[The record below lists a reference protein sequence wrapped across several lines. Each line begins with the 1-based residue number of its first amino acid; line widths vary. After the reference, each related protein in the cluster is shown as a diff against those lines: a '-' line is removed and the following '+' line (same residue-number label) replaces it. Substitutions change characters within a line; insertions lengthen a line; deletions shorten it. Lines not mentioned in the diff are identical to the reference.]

1 MMSQDRTANGV
12 RRHAVGG
19 MSVEDDCCAACLRR
33 TWLLSKV
40 AGGLEVAHSRR
51 RPIRSVLALDD
62 DALIEAVGG
71 GTGLREQV
79 AGVGPSDLL
88 AAAADAGL
96 EALCRHSVRY
106 PKRLLDDT
114 APPAVLFVCGDGDAR
129 ARLMYLVGDARDPG
143 QDADGPPAVVAIVGT
158 RRASPEGL
166 EIART
171 LGRGLAGAEVTVVSG
186 LALGVDSA
194 AHAGAVEVCGPT
206 IAVLGGGAD
215 VPYPT
220 RKARLYEAIIA
231 AGGLVV
237 SEMPPGFRAFRWN
250 FPARNRI
257 IAALAPAT
265 VVVEA
270 AERSGSLITADLA
283 LELGRE
289 VGAVPGSVLS
299 WRSRGTNALLRDGA
313 TLIRDVQDALELV
326 LGIDGAAATM
336 KRAAVEKLGPPTTL
350 APELRALLAAVEDGR
365 DSVASLATDAA
376 GAAIVRAGL
385 TELQLLGL
393 VRISAGRVLR
403 TTRAQA
409 LRGS

>member
-1 MMSQDRTANGV
+1 
-12 RRHAVGG
+12 
-19 MSVEDDCCAACLRR
+19 MSVEDDDCCTACLRR
-33 TWLLSKV
+33 TWLLAKV

-51 RPIRSVLALDD
+51 RPIRSVLALED
-62 DALIEAVGG
+62 DALINAVCG
-71 GTGLREQV
+71 GTGLREQLASV
-79 AGVGPSDLL
+79 APSDLL
-88 AAAADAGL
+88 AAAAEAGL
-96 EALCRHSVRY
+96 EVVCRHSAGY
-106 PKRLLDDT
+106 PTRLLDDT
-114 APPAVLFVCGDGDAR
+114 APPAALFVRGDGDAR
-129 ARLMYLVGDARDPG
+129 ARLRYLVGDVRDPDRAE
-143 QDADGPPAVVAIVGT
+143 DAADRSPAAVAIVGT

-166 EIART
+166 EIAHT

-186 LALGVDSA
+186 MALGVDSA

-231 AGGLVV
+231 AGGVIV

-265 VVVEA
+265 IVVEA

-283 LELGRE
+283 LELGRD
-289 VGAVPGSVLS
+289 VGAVPGPVLS

-326 LGIDGAAATM
+326 LGIDGAAAAM
-336 KRAAVEKLGPPTTL
+336 KRAAVEKVGPPATL
-350 APELRALLAAVEDGR
+350 TPELRALLAAVEDG
-365 DSVASLATDAA
+365 DNSVASLASDTA
-376 GAAIVRAGL
+376 GAAVVRAGL
-385 TELQLLGL
+385 MELQLMGL
-393 VRISAGRVLR
+393 IRISAGRVLR

-409 LRGS
+409 S

>member
-1 MMSQDRTANGV
+1 
-12 RRHAVGG
+12 
-19 MSVEDDCCAACLRR
+19 MSVEDCCAACLRR
-33 TWLLSKV
+33 SWLLSKV
-40 AGGLEVAHSRR
+40 AGGLEVAHRQR
-51 RPIRSVLALDD
+51 RPIRSVLALND
-62 DALIEAVGG
+62 DALIDAVCGA
-71 GTGLREQV
+71 TGLREQV
-79 AGVGPSDLL
+79 ANAEPSELL
-88 AAAADAGL
+88 AAAADVGL
-96 EALCRHSVRY
+96 EVVCRHSTGY
-106 PKRLLDDT
+106 PTRLLDDP
-114 APPAVLFVCGDGDAR
+114 APPAALFVRGGGDAR
-129 ARLMYLVGDARDPG
+129 ARLTHLVGDARDPD
-143 QDADGPPAVVAIVGT
+143 QTQHAAGPPAVAAIVGT

-171 LGRGLAGAEVTVVSG
+171 LGRGLAGCDVTVVSG

-220 RKARLYEAIIA
+220 RKTRLYEAIIA
-231 AGGLVV
+231 AGGVIV

-265 VVVEA
+265 IVVEA

-283 LELGRE
+283 LQLGRD
-289 VGAVPGSVLS
+289 VGAVPGPVLS

-326 LGIDGAAATM
+326 LGIDGSAAAM
-336 KRAAVEKLGPPTTL
+336 KRAAVETIGAPTTL
-350 APELRALLAAVEDGR
+350 APELRALLAAVDDGHN
-365 DSVASLATDAA
+365 SVASLASDTA

-385 TELQLLGL
+385 TELELLGL
-393 VRISAGRVLR
+393 VHISDGRVLR

>member
-1 MMSQDRTANGV
+1 MMD
-12 RRHAVGG
+12 
-19 MSVEDDCCAACLRR
+19 EDICCAACLRR

-51 RPIRSVLALDD
+51 RPIRSVLALED
-62 DALIEAVGG
+62 DALIAAVCG

-79 AGVGPSDLL
+79 ASASPTDLL
-88 AAAADAGL
+88 ASAAEAGL
-96 EALCRHSVRY
+96 EAVCRHSAGY
-106 PKRLLDDT
+106 PARLLDDT
-114 APPAVLFVCGDGDAR
+114 APPAVLFVRGHGDAR
-129 ARLMYLVGDARDPG
+129 ARLTRLVGDADDTRHAD
-143 QDADGPPAVVAIVGT
+143 DADDDASVSAIAIVGT

-166 EIART
+166 EVART
-171 LGRGLAGAEVTVVSG
+171 LGRGLAGSNVTVVSG

-194 AHAGAVEVCGPT
+194 AHAGAVEICGPT
-206 IAVLGGGAD
+206 VAVLGGGAD

-220 RKARLYEAIIA
+220 RKAGLYEAILA
-231 AGGLVV
+231 AGGVVV

-270 AERSGSLITADLA
+270 AERSGSLITAELA
-283 LELGRE
+283 LALGRD
-289 VGAVPGSVLS
+289 VAAVPGPVMS

-313 TLIRDVQDALELV
+313 TLIRDVRDALELV
-326 LGIDGAAATM
+326 LGIEGADAAL
-336 KRAAVEKLGPPTTL
+336 KRAAVEPVRPPTTL

-365 DSVASLATDAA
+365 DSVGSLASDAA

-393 VRISAGRVLR
+393 VRHVSGGRVLR
-403 TTRAQA
+403 TTRAGA
-409 LRGS
+409 S